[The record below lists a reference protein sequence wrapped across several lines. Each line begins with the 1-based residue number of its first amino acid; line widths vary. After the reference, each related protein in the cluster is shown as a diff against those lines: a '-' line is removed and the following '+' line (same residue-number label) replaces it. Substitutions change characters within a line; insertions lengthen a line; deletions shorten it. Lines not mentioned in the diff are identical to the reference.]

1 MRFFFPYAPC
11 LGLLPGRRACPPRIF
26 AKLEKFVLTSAK
38 RADIINIV
46 LNGMRM

>member
-1 MRFFFPYAPC
+1 MRFFFPARPA
-11 LGLLPGRRACPPRIF
+11 LGCFPGAVPARLGFF

-38 RADIINIV
+38 RAGIINIV